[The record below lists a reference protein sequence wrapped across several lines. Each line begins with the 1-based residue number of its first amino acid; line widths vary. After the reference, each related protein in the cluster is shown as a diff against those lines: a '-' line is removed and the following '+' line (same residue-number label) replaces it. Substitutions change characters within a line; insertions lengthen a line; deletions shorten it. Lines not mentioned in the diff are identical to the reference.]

1 MARTLHA
8 EVAYSFKRLNLVLT
22 VAAPNA
28 DTAVLQRIE
37 QLLVD
42 AGEGYRQRR
51 YLDAIDAYTEAR
63 QLIWSQL
70 YPTSRF
76 DELKIRKLDVFQSV
90 LSYAGEW
97 LNALPAGTGAVGVRP
112 REVVEIDT
120 GQVTGLRLDALS
132 ASGVKAVA
140 DVNAAEV
147 LERSGNA
154 AAAKFFRNRAT
165 EQAPN
170 LFNAGNVVLR
180 RPLAEEGLLA
190 RVGFR
195 NDRDRVVLKPV
206 DVPEGVA
213 RSDRKFV
220 TMVEGQVQTVSWTAG
235 DAPPIE
241 DLKAKIFER
250 RIHLKLLPDILIRP
264 ENPADAAAALPHVF
278 AYETTLGLAECH
290 HALGQWAAAETWY
303 LQAANYQYLNATV
316 EAPYVWG
323 RLAELY
329 RDWGNQLF
337 RGEDPAAALLIYEKV
352 IAADG
357 TEPTT
362 DLYAIPGLK
371 PGADVARE
379 VLAALA
385 DPSAL
390 DVSPAIAA
398 PVLDIWAQLSKI
410 NGGLDFWGHWAAN
423 VPIWTFDYLQSV
435 AINFCQLA
443 ITAERDAMSF
453 WEKADQGTLTR
464 LQLEQNVVQAKAEA
478 QAARAQVVAAQAQVS
493 AYDAGEKAAQ
503 LRAEHA
509 KQNADEYNAKSRQ
522 WSMHQALAAQL
533 GAGDDGN
540 AAELNRL
547 ADRMLA
553 GPYSIRG
560 DRGALVG
567 AEQLAASRLQRQY
580 EIHSMRRQQADLEAS
595 AEQAK
600 KERQAAQARAG
611 AAQASAYAAAVRVNG
626 ALELVD
632 AFDEQRFTP
641 DVWNK
646 LGERMN
652 GLAQRYLSMALDVAK
667 LAQRAYNFENDTTHH
682 LVKADYLADAIKG
695 FLAADTL
702 MADIQSFTYD
712 RVTSLAPIPQPV
724 RQTISLANQ
733 YPFLFERDFRTTGR
747 MEFTT
752 RIDDFDMKYPGSYAG
767 RVLAVEIDVDGLVP
781 PTGLSGTL
789 TNAGIS
795 HYRVPSSDWTAGN
808 GNGLKHRVQNR
819 ETLILSDHD
828 RRSDAILIPGD
839 NRRRTVFEGAGVCSS
854 WTLDLPPSV
863 NDLDY
868 NGITDVRLT
877 LTYEARFD
885 PDLKDR
891 VITDL
896 AALPS
901 IHERQRPVPIRWLFP
916 DAFFRFLQSGIIEVE
931 LEPTWFPRS
940 ETKPALHS
948 LGALVVTTPA
958 DRSQNITLKITPP
971 QAAASTVTTGAG
983 GIIDE
988 SAIGNVDGTAAAGPY
1003 TVALDAADN
1012 PSWVTG
1018 GALDLGAIDNIA
1030 LILDYS
1036 FTPRS

>member
-1 MARTLHA
+1 MARTFHA
-8 EVAYSFKRLNLVLT
+8 EVAYSFRRLDLVLAA
-22 VAAPNA
+22 AAPNA

-42 AGEGYRQRR
+42 AGEAYRQRKHH
-51 YLDAIDAYTEAR
+51 DAIDAYTQAR
-63 QLIWSQL
+63 RLIWSQL

-76 DELKIRKLDVFQSV
+76 DELKIRKLDVFKSV

-97 LNALPAGTGAVGVRP
+97 LNALPVGTGAVGVRP
-112 REVVEIDT
+112 REVIEIDT
-120 GQVTGLRLDALS
+120 GPVTGLRLDALT
-132 ASGVKAVA
+132 ASGVKAAA
-140 DVNAAEV
+140 DIGAAAV
-147 LERSGNA
+147 LERSGNTA
-154 AAAKFFRNRAT
+154 AAMFFRNRAT

-170 LFNAGNVVLR
+170 LFNADNVVLR
-180 RPLAEEGLLA
+180 RPAADEGLLA

-195 NDRDRVVLKPV
+195 NDRAQVVLKPV
-206 DVPEGVA
+206 EVPQEVA

-220 TMVEGQVQTVSWTAG
+220 TMVEGQVQTVSWAAG
-235 DAPPIE
+235 AAPAIDGLRAE
-241 DLKAKIFER
+241 IFER
-250 RIHLKLLPDILIRP
+250 RTMLKVLPDILIRP
-264 ENPADAAAALPHVF
+264 ENPADTAAALPHVF
-278 AYETTLGLAECH
+278 AYETTLGLAECY
-290 HALGQWAAAETWY
+290 HALGQWATAETWY
-303 LQAANYQYLNATV
+303 LQAASYPYLNAIV

-337 RGEDPAAALLIYEKV
+337 RGEDPAAALLVYEKV

-357 TEPTT
+357 TEPVA
-362 DLYAIPGLK
+362 DLYTIGGLK
-371 PGADVARE
+371 PGADVARG

-390 DVSPAIAA
+390 DASPAIAA
-398 PVLDIWAQLSKI
+398 PVLDIWAQISKI

-435 AINFCQLA
+435 AISFCQLA
-443 ITAERDAMSF
+443 IAAERDAMSF

-478 QAARAQVVAAQAQVS
+478 QSARAQVVAAQAQVT

-503 LRAEHA
+503 MRAAHA
-509 KQNADEYNAKSRQ
+509 KQNADEYSTKSQQ
-522 WSMHQALAAQL
+522 WSMHQALGAQL

-553 GPYSIRG
+553 GPYSIRD

-580 EIHSMRRQQADLEAS
+580 EINSMRRQQADLEAS

-611 AAQASAYAAAVRVNG
+611 AAKASAYAAAVRVNG

-652 GLAQRYLSMALDVAK
+652 GLSQRYLSMALDVAK
-667 LAQRAYNFENDTTHH
+667 LAQRAYNFENDTAHH

-712 RVTSLAPIPQPV
+712 RVTSLAPVPQPV

-733 YPFLFERDFRTTGR
+733 YPFLFERDFRSSGS

-767 RVLAVEIDVDGLVP
+767 RILAVEIDVDGLVP
-781 PTGLSGTL
+781 PKGLSGTL
-789 TNAGIS
+789 TNSGIS

-828 RRSDAILIPGD
+828 RRLDAIIISDD
-839 NRRRTVFEGAGVCSS
+839 NRRRSVFEGAGVCSS

-868 NGITDVRLT
+868 RAVTDVRLT

-885 PDLKDR
+885 PELKDR
-891 VITDL
+891 VIADL

-901 IHERQRPVPIRWLFP
+901 IHERQRPVPVRWLFP
-916 DAFFRFLQSGIIEVE
+916 DAFFRFLQSGTLKVE

-940 ETKPALHS
+940 ETNPTLRS
-948 LGALVVTTPA
+948 LGALIVTTPA
-958 DRSQNITLKITPP
+958 VRSQNVTLKVTPP
-971 QAAASTVTTGAG
+971 GAGTATVTTGPG
-983 GIIDE
+983 GIVDE
-988 SAIGNVDGTAAAGPY
+988 SAIGNVDGTAAAGQY
-1003 TVALDAADN
+1003 TITIDPADN
-1012 PSWVTG
+1012 PSWITG
-1018 GALDLGAIDNIA
+1018 GALDLNAVDNIA

-1036 FTPRS
+1036 FTPRG